1 MYHFKSSRQLQ
12 ALFRHLSSQRQRSAA
27 VAMVDLDDAR
37 DALVE
42 SGEVVEKQAK
52 RFWNGFLDFALQDN
66 VLEVAVGLM

>member
-1 MYHFKSSRQLQ
+1 
-12 ALFRHLSSQRQRSAA
+12 
-27 VAMVDLDDAR
+27 MVDLDDAR